1 MTTTTPS
8 SSSFPIRF
16 GMWTNNLRFCLHLN
30 QWGSVIWVWSEKHGW
45 VLIEGSICFSSHIW
59 RSLMN
64 YKIEWL
70 FRNTSS
76 IGMIEWEISIKT
88 LGQTKR
94 KRIDETEMISMRI
107 YTICMCVCMCEECQW
122 YKFVLIYVQWM
133 NEWREEKE
141 REREKSLRRDRCC
154 HPFLN
159 MSLSNRCACLSLFV
173 NFVVHTFYQS
183 TKSSLIAR

>member
-88 LGQTKR
+88 LGQTKKKKNR
-94 KRIDETEMISMRI
+94 WNRNDFHEDLHDMYVRVHVWRVSM
-107 YTICMCVCMCEECQW
+107 
-122 YKFVLIYVQWM
+122 VQVRVNLCTM
-133 NEWREEKE
+133 NEWMAWREGE
-141 REREKSLRRDRCC
+141 RERKISSSRSLLSPILEHVSLESMCVSVSIRQFRRS
-154 HPFLN
+154 HFL
-159 MSLSNRCACLSLFV
+159 SV
-173 NFVVHTFYQS
+173 N
-183 TKSSLIAR
+183 